1 MRPVTLARAFLL
13 LPLAFLAVFY
23 LYPLA
28 AILGYS
34 LFPGGTLDLSGL
46 NEFVSDPYYLGVL
59 WFTIAQATLS
69 TLLTLAAALPAAY
82 LFARYR
88 FPGQGLVRA
97 LTTVPFLMPT
107 IVVASAF
114 VALVG
119 PRGLLNLALM
129 SAFHLS
135 SPPIKL
141 VGTIWIIFI
150 AHIFYNFTIVL
161 RLAGGFWSNLDP
173 QLEDAARVLGAGRL
187 RVFAEVTLPLLM
199 PALLAAA
206 LLVFIFDFTS
216 FGVILILGGTRLATL
231 EVEIYRETANLF
243 NLPLAAV
250 LSIVQV
256 AFTFVVMVIYTRIQ
270 AQAAVPLRLRPQEAT
285 RRGLKTWRQRLAT
298 GAVVAAMLGFLLT
311 PLLVLLLE
319 SFDTT
324 SGLGLDNY
332 IELTINRRGSITFIP
347 PLDIIRNS
355 LAFASLTVVLAVGL
369 GLLAAYSVLRSGRI
383 GALLEPLF
391 LLPLATSAVTLGF
404 GYIVALGRPPLDLR
418 ASPWIIPIAH
428 TLIALPLVTRS
439 VLPLLRDIKPNLR
452 EAAALLGA
460 SPLEAWREVDLP
472 IVMRALV
479 VGAVFAFTISIGEF
493 GATTLIARPEY
504 TTIPL
509 AIYRFLGQPGLINYG
524 QALALSSILMLV
536 SALAIVLMERF
547 RLGQAEF

>member
-1 MRPVTLARAFLL
+1 MRPATLARAFLL
-13 LPLAFLAVFY
+13 LPLVFLAIFY
-23 LYPLA
+23 FYPLA

-34 LFPGGTLDLSGL
+34 LFPGGTLDLGGL
-46 NEFVSDPYYLGVL
+46 NEFLSDPYYPGVL
-59 WFTIAQATLS
+59 WFTIAQATIS

-97 LTTVPFLMPT
+97 LTTIPFLMPT

-129 SAFHLS
+129 STFHLA

-150 AHIFYNFTIVL
+150 AHVFYNFTIVL

-187 RVFAEVTLPLLM
+187 RVLAEVTFPLLM
-199 PALLAAA
+199 PAILAAA

-216 FGVILILGGTRLATL
+216 FGVILILGGARLATL

-250 LSIVQV
+250 LSIVQI
-256 AFTFVVMVIYTRIQ
+256 AFTFAVMVVYTRIQ
-270 AQAAVPLRLRPQEAT
+270 ARAAVPLRLRPQEVTQAA
-285 RRGLKTWRQRLAT
+285 LKTWRQRLAA
-298 GAVVAAMLGFLLT
+298 GAVVAAMLVFLLT

-319 SFDTT
+319 SFDTAH
-324 SGLGLDNY
+324 GLGLDNY
-332 IELTINRRGSITFIP
+332 VELTINRRGSITFIAP
-347 PLDIIRNS
+347 VDIIRNS
-355 LAFASLTVVLAVGL
+355 LAFASLTVILAVSL
-369 GLLAAYSVLRSGRI
+369 GLLAAYSVLRSRSI
-383 GALLEPLF
+383 RALLEPLF

-404 GYIVALGRPPLDLR
+404 GYILALSRPPLDLR
-418 ASPWIIPIAH
+418 TSPWIIPIAH

-439 VLPLLRDIKPNLR
+439 VLPLLRDIKPNLS

-460 SPLEAWREVDLP
+460 SPLQAWR
-472 IVMRALV
+472 
-479 VGAVFAFTISIGEF
+479 
-493 GATTLIARPEY
+493 
-504 TTIPL
+504 
-509 AIYRFLGQPGLINYG
+509 
-524 QALALSSILMLV
+524 
-536 SALAIVLMERF
+536 
-547 RLGQAEF
+547 